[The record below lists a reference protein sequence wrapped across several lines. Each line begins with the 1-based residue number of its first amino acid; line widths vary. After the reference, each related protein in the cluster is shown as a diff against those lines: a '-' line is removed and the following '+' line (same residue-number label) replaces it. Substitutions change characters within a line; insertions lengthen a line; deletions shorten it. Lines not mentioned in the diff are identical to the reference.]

1 MLLMTEYWS
10 ERDGVGQNMGGKTKR
25 TYDSESAR
33 EREGVNVVWTNLTD
47 NSEKTKSNIII
58 WSKSSY
64 VDIGCETKAEKPFKI
79 LENDQFITIQLYFEV
94 YFHLLC
100 YTHTHTR
107 TNHSTSLF
115 VFYFSH
121 TAAAIC
127 LQLKE
132 PQLELCVRTSSV
144 TAEINNIACLV
155 RKKNRLAFV
164 IAARCTINLLTKS
177 NRK

>member
-1 MLLMTEYWS
+1 MSFYCLIVFFFALLLMTEYWS

-127 LQLKE
+127 LH
-132 PQLELCVRTSSV
+132 
-144 TAEINNIACLV
+144 
-155 RKKNRLAFV
+155 
-164 IAARCTINLLTKS
+164 
-177 NRK
+177 